1 MRTIFGPPAV
11 CAVAAALAAGM
22 LMTAPAEAA
31 KWRGKTR
38 QGRGVSVHTD
48 ASGVANYARI
58 RFIAPCKNR
67 MAVFSTIWFTTPMDS
82 TSTTSFTDGGP
93 WQVRIDKHTRFR
105 ARGTISGGLRRSGR
119 WTGTFKVRL
128 RVYVD
133 GRLDTTCRI
142 KRLGWKASPV

>member
-1 MRTIFGPPAV
+1 MI
-11 CAVAAALAAGM
+11 VA
-22 LMTAPAEAA
+22 APAEAA

-58 RFIAPCKNR
+58 RYIAPCRNPTEVR
-67 MAVFSTIWFTTPMDS
+67 ATIWFVAPFDQAS
-82 TSTTSFTDGGP
+82 TMSFVDGGP
-93 WQVRIDKHTRFR
+93 WKFKIDNRKRVVVR

-128 RVYVD
+128 RVFHR
-133 GRLDTTCRI
+133 GQLETTCRLR
-142 KRLGWKASPV
+142 RLGWKASPV